1 MKLNSNIKDE
11 SQKKYPTT
19 KTYRTK
25 TSDLCIYEK
34 NLPKKGV
41 SEGVG
46 YRQAHYMYRVFI

>member
-1 MKLNSNIKDE
+1 MKLNSNIKGDK
-11 SQKKYPTT
+11 QKKYPTT

-34 NLPKKGV
+34 NLPKDGV

-46 YRQAHYMYRVFI
+46 YRQAHYT